1 MTNFSDA
8 VDAMGIKPAKID
20 KRGPMYRLSDVN
32 KFALK
37 LINSE
42 YYFYRRVK
50 MISDDFTNAIEKTVV
65 MSKSFDDAIESF
77 IKTETRL
84 TEKTKSSAGALRE
97 CAERIGQGVAR
108 IEKTADFDRLER
120 YVSLLERAESAM
132 RSLGEMEQSGKLA
145 KIAGALK

>member
-1 MTNFSDA
+1 MSGFNDLVNA
-8 VDAMGIKPAKID
+8 AGIKPVKID

-32 KFALK
+32 KFTLK
-37 LINSE
+37 LINTE

-50 MISDDFTNAIEKTVV
+50 MIADDVNNAIEKTVV
-65 MSKSFDDAIESF
+65 MGKSFDDAIESF

-84 TEKTKSSAGALRE
+84 TEKTKSAAGALRE
-97 CAERIGQGVAR
+97 CAERIGQGVAK

-120 YVSLLERAESAM
+120 YVSLLERAEVAM